1 MFHRRTLLASALASS
16 LPWPAWAQ
24 SSTGSAGKNSLT
36 LGMALEPPML
46 DPTVSAAAAIGEIVH
61 YNLFETLTK
70 ITPEG
75 TVLPLLAQRWDVAP
89 DSKTFTF
96 HLRQDAQFHNGQPL
110 TADSVQFSFARA
122 ASSTSTNKDKALFT
136 QLKVTAKDRFTVVI
150 ESAHSNPDLLFLL
163 GQATAIIVEPQSAA
177 TNATAPVG
185 TGPYRVQQWQKGS
198 RLTLLAWPQWRE
210 AGRIALQR
218 VTFRF
223 IPDAAAQATALLA
236 GDVDAFPRIG
246 VRSVAQFQSDP
257 RFQVLISGSRAK
269 TILSINNTRP
279 PLNDVRVRRALAAA
293 IDRQAVITGAAEG
306 FGVPIGSHYTPNAPG
321 YIDTTGLNPFHPERA
336 RQLLQEAGIPLPLK
350 LHMTLPP
357 TPYARQGGEVIAAQ
371 LAQVGVQVQLINVE
385 WAQWLS
391 QTYGAKQYDLTLISH
406 VEPLD
411 LGNYAKPDYYWGYQ
425 SSRFNAL
432 YARIQASANPEERLQ
447 LLADAQRLLAEDCV
461 NVFLYQPQWIT
472 IAKTGLR
479 GLWRDMPIAV
489 NDLSSL
495 GWA

>member
-1 MFHRRTLLASALASS
+1 MLNRRHLLASSAASLLPALWPS
-16 LPWPAWAQ
+16 LGHTQAR
-24 SSTGSAGKNSLT
+24 KNQLT
-36 LGMALEPPML
+36 LAMALEPPVL
-46 DPTVSAAAAIGEIVH
+46 DPTASAASAIGEVVL

-75 TVLPLLAQRWDVAP
+75 TALPLLAQRWQASTDL
-89 DSKTFTF
+89 KTYRF
-96 HLRQDAQFHNGQPL
+96 HLRQDVQFHNGVAFD
-110 TADSVQFSFARA
+110 ADTVRFSLERA
-122 ASSTSTNKDKALFT
+122 TGADSTNKDKAT
-136 QLKVTAKDRFTVVI
+136 WAQLRVQVIDRFTVDL
-150 ESAHSNPDLLFLL
+150 HSPQPQPDLPFLL
-163 GQATAIIVEPQSAA
+163 GQATAIMVEPSSAA
-177 TNATAPVG
+177 TNAQHPVG
-185 TGPYRVQQWQKGS
+185 TGPYRVQQWRKGS
-198 RLTLLAWPQWRE
+198 SITLLAWPGYRE
-210 AGRIALQR
+210 AGRIRIQR
-218 VTFRF
+218 ATFRF
-223 IPDAAAQATALLA
+223 IPDAAAQVAALLA
-236 GDVDAFPRIG
+236 GDVDVFPR
-246 VRSVAQFQSDP
+246 VSARSVAQFQGNA
-257 RFQVLISGSRAK
+257 RFQVVVAGSRAK
-269 TILSINNTRP
+269 TIVAMNNAKA

-321 YIDTTGLNPFHPERA
+321 YIDTTGINPFNPERA